1 MEGKKYVVQAI
12 LIDGDHE
19 RVINSTH
26 TDDYEYALD
35 VFMRLHR
42 SSHSYI
48 YNVMD
53 LATKQV
59 TKYGYKNIYQE

>member
-26 TDDYEYALD
+26 TDDYEHALD
-35 VFMRLHR
+35 VFIADVEMG
-42 SSHSYI
+42 
-48 YNVMD
+48 
-53 LATKQV
+53 A
-59 TKYGYKNIYQE
+59 GEF